1 MSENSTVQDKPVELT
16 EQQKAQLFIDE
27 YKALCEKYGYRI
39 VVSPA
44 YISRD
49 DGTFSTVLQQ
59 SVGKL
64 PQKEVQS

>member
-1 MSENSTVQDKPVELT
+1 MSENKSVQDKPVKLT
-16 EQQKAQLFIDE
+16 DQQKANLFITE
-27 YKALCEKYGYRI
+27 YQALCEKHGYRI

-64 PQKEVQS
+64 PEKQ